1 MVLGLGANLGDRLAT
16 LEDAVARIRVVC
28 TVRAISR
35 LWETA
40 PVGGP
45 AQPDFLNGAA
55 LVDAEPTHAFLASL
69 QHIEAEL
76 GRRRVPGVQNAPR
89 TLDIDVLWA
98 EGVVSDDPVLT
109 LPHPRLAGRAFA
121 VLPLLDVLP
130 DAIDPR
136 TGTRYAVPPGAVALS
151 ALTLSA

>member
-1 MVLGLGANLGDRLAT
+1 M
-16 LEDAVARIRVVC
+16 AVAQIRALY
-28 TVRAISR
+28 TVLAVSR

-45 AQPDFLNGAA
+45 PQPDFLNGAV
-55 LVDAEPTHAFLASL
+55 LVEAEPSHALLASL
-69 QHIEAEL
+69 QQIEADL

-109 LPHPRLAGRAFA
+109 LPHPRLAERAFA
-121 VLPLLDVLP
+121 LLPLLDVLP
-130 DAIDPR
+130 EATDPR
-136 TGTRYAVPPGAVALS
+136 SGARYIAPPGDVALS
-151 ALTLSA
+151 VLALNV

>member
-1 MVLGLGANLGDRLAT
+1 M
-16 LEDAVARIRVVC
+16 
-28 TVRAISR
+28 SR

-45 AQPDFLNGAA
+45 AQPDFLNGAV
-55 LVDAEPTHAFLASL
+55 LVEAEPTRELLAAL
-69 QHIEAEL
+69 QGIEAEL

-89 TLDIDVLWA
+89 TLDIDVLLA

-109 LPHPRLAGRAFA
+109 LPHPRLAERAFA

-130 DAIDPR
+130 DAVDPS
-136 TGTRYAVPPGAVALS
+136 TGARYRVPPGDVRLAAVKLGS
-151 ALTLSA
+151 KR